1 MHAHIPDDGAHTQL
15 GVLADCISRAL
26 VDLDMVVA
34 MPLPPDIQTMALR
47 SRIAALN
54 LLCQTFAVLA
64 GNFEQ
69 ASSQAISAIAR
80 LESAGLITAAAADEL
95 MRPFEQALGEMYV
108 STMAVQPE

>member
-1 MHAHIPDDGAHTQL
+1 MHAHIPDDGLHTQL
-15 GVLADCISRAL
+15 GVLADCIARAL
-26 VDLDMVVA
+26 VELEA
-34 MPLPPDIQTMALR
+34 TLALPPSHVFAAALR

-54 LLCQTFAVLA
+54 LLCRTFAVLT

-69 ASSQAISAIAR
+69 ASGQAISAIAR

-108 STMAVQPE
+108 STMAAQPE